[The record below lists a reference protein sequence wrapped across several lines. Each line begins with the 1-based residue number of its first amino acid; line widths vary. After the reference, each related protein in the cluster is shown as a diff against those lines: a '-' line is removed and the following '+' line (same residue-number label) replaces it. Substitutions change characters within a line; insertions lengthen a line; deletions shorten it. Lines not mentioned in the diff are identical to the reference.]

1 MLGLCSYVDF
11 LLIVASGVYSLAAVH
26 RLLLV
31 VSSLVVEHGFQ
42 GIGALAVVAHG
53 LHSYGSQALE
63 HRLNSCGVWA
73 QLLHGLWDL
82 LG

>member
-1 MLGLCSYVDF
+1 M
-11 LLIVASGVYSLAAVH
+11 
-26 RLLLV
+26 

-42 GIGALAVVAHG
+42 GIGALADVAHG

-63 HRLNSCGVWA
+63 HRLNSCGVRA